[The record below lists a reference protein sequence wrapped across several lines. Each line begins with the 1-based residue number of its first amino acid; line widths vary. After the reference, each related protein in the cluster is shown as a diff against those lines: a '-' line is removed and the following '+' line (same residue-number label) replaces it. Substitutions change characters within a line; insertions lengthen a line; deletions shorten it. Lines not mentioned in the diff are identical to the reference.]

1 MIRLK
6 LFENEEFGKVRT
18 VTIDGEPWFVAS
30 DVCNIFGETN
40 RNRAMQSL
48 DSSEKGYTQM
58 DTPGGKQRVA
68 IVNEP
73 GLYSLLF
80 AMQPTKARGVSDQYI
95 TLRQEKLKGF
105 KRWVTSEVLPAL
117 RKGAGLEAVEALKML
132 SRENQKRGNAALYA
146 AIPNIDR
153 ATYCKAASIAG
164 KEIAN
169 RMGLDK
175 RIPKADV
182 PPEFL
187 PEYDSV
193 FSDVTHLMVLNERY
207 GLGLSVSNAIH
218 QKRNAI

>member
-1 MIRLK
+1 MQIK
-6 LFENEEFGKVRT
+6 LFENQEFGKIRT
-18 VTIDGEPWFVAS
+18 VTIDGEPWFVGA
-30 DVCNIFGETN
+30 D
-40 RNRAMQSL
+40 
-48 DSSEKGYTQM
+48 
-58 DTPGGKQRVA
+58 VA
-68 IVNEP
+68 IALGYSNPRDALAKHVDAEDKGVAKCDTLGGMQTLSIINES
-73 GLYSLLF
+73 GIYSLI
-80 AMQPTKARGVSDQYI
+80 MSS
-95 TLRQEKLKGF
+95 KLSSAKRF
-105 KRWVTSEVLPAL
+105 KRWVTHEILPAL
-117 RKGAGLEAVEALKML
+117 RKGAGLEAIEALKML

-146 AIPNIDR
+146 AIPDIDR
-153 ATYCKAASIAG
+153 ATYCKAASITG

>member
-1 MIRLK
+1 MQIK

-18 VTIDGEPWFVAS
+18 VTIDGVPWFVGA
-30 DVCNIFGETN
+30 D
-40 RNRAMQSL
+40 
-48 DSSEKGYTQM
+48 
-58 DTPGGKQRVA
+58 VA
-68 IVNEP
+68 IALGYINPRDALAKHVDAEDRGVAKCDTLGGIQTLSIINES
-73 GLYSLLF
+73 GTYSLI
-80 AMQPTKARGVSDQYI
+80 MSS
-95 TLRQEKLKGF
+95 KLPSAKRF

-117 RKGAGLEAVEALKML
+117 RKGAGLEAIEALKML

-146 AIPNIDR
+146 AIPDIDR
-153 ATYCKAASIAG
+153 ATYCKAASITG

-207 GLGLSVSNAIH
+207 GLGLSVSHAIH
-218 QKRNAI
+218 QKSNAV

>member
-1 MIRLK
+1 MRIK
-6 LFENEEFGKVRT
+6 FFENEEFGKVRT
-18 VTIDGEPWFVAS
+18 VTIDGESWFVAA

-73 GLYSLLF
+73 GLYSLLL
-80 AMQPTKARGVSDQYI
+80 AMQPSKARGVSDQYI
-95 TLRQEKLKGF
+95 ALRQEKLKGF

-117 RKGAGLEAVEALKML
+117 RKGAGLEAIEALKML

-146 AIPNIDR
+146 AIPDIDR
-153 ATYCKAASIAG
+153 ATYCKAASITG

-207 GLGLSVSNAIH
+207 GLGLSVSRAIH
-218 QKRNAI
+218 QKSNTV

>member
-1 MIRLK
+1 MQIK

-18 VTIDGEPWFVAS
+18 VTIDGVPWFVGA
-30 DVCNIFGETN
+30 D
-40 RNRAMQSL
+40 
-48 DSSEKGYTQM
+48 
-58 DTPGGKQRVA
+58 VA
-68 IVNEP
+68 IALGYINPRDALAKHVDAEDRGVAKFDTLGGIQTLSIINES
-73 GLYSLLF
+73 GTYSLI
-80 AMQPTKARGVSDQYI
+80 MSS
-95 TLRQEKLKGF
+95 KLPSAKRF

-117 RKGAGLEAVEALKML
+117 RKGAGLEAIEALKML

-146 AIPNIDR
+146 AIPDIDR
-153 ATYCKAASIAG
+153 ATYCKAASITG

-193 FSDVTHLMVLNERY
+193 FSDVTHLMVLKERY
-207 GLGLSVSNAIH
+207 GLGLSVSHAIH
-218 QKRNAI
+218 QKSNAV

>member
-1 MIRLK
+1 MQIK
-6 LFENEEFGKVRT
+6 LFENQEFGKVRT
-18 VTIDGEPWFVAS
+18 ATIDGDPWFVAA

-80 AMQPTKARGVSDQYI
+80 AMQPSKARGVSDQYI
-95 TLRQEKLKGF
+95 ALRQEKLKGF

-117 RKGAGLEAVEALKML
+117 RKGAGLEAIEALKML

-146 AIPNIDR
+146 AIPDIDR
-153 ATYCKAASIAG
+153 ATYCKAASITG

-182 PPEFL
+182 PPEYL

-207 GLGLSVSNAIH
+207 GLGLSVSSAIH
-218 QKRNAI
+218 QKSNTV

>member
-95 TLRQEKLKGF
+95 ILRQEKLKGF
-105 KRWVTSEVLPAL
+105 KRWVTHEILPAL
-117 RKGAGLEAVEALKML
+117 RKGAGLEAIEALKML

-146 AIPNIDR
+146 AIPDIDR
-153 ATYCKAASIAG
+153 ATYCKAASITG

-169 RMGLDK
+169 RMGLGK

-207 GLGLSVSNAIH
+207 KLGLSVSHAIH
-218 QKRNAI
+218 KKSNAV